1 MNKISL
7 KTNTILIFVVCM
19 ISISGCSDISAESMD
34 IPYDTV
40 KVTDEGNISLKTVKE
55 GSDYKEPDR
64 NEAKEPAVSA
74 FTKELKED
82 GEPAIY
88 DEAHGFYVDMSDE
101 EPEGLDEYEIDED
114 PPLYR
119 VDVRKIN
126 VMSDVY
132 NDLNN
137 CNLLRLAL
145 QNYLDL
151 TVEEPGAYYSVE
163 LVDGSCNDGDVMTF
177 DAVIDELPGI
187 TLHIEYDKNAKQF
200 GIDSDMMDAS
210 LNALRKSR

>member
-19 ISISGCSDISAESMD
+19 ISISGCSDVSAESMD

-88 DEAHGFYVDMSDE
+88 DEAHGFYVDMPDE

-114 PPLYR
+114 PLVEAHSNADRNGYFLYQSNQG
-119 VDVRKIN
+119 KMI
-126 VMSDVY
+126 
-132 NDLNN
+132 L
-137 CNLLRLAL
+137 
-145 QNYLDL
+145 
-151 TVEEPGAYYSVE
+151 
-163 LVDGSCNDGDVMTF
+163 
-177 DAVIDELPGI
+177 
-187 TLHIEYDKNAKQF
+187 
-200 GIDSDMMDAS
+200 
-210 LNALRKSR
+210 